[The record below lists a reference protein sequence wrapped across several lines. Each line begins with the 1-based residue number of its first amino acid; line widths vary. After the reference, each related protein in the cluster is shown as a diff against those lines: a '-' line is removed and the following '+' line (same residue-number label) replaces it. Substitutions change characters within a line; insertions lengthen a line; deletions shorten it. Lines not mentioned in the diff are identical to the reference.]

1 MEVPKLSMSQNQLA
15 GWKSH
20 TEDTTSFNEQDEK
33 IDDYFACL
41 IECED
46 DESQSNCTVVCKEV
60 LS

>member
-1 MEVPKLSMSQNQLA
+1 MSQNQLA

-20 TEDTTSFNEQDEK
+20 SQDTRSFNEQDSK

-46 DESQSNCTVVCKEV
+46 DGSQSNCNVVCKEV
-60 LS
+60 LD

>member
-1 MEVPKLSMSQNQLA
+1 MHSLMSQNQLA

-20 TEDTTSFNEQDEK
+20 TEDTRSFNDQDEK

-60 LS
+60 LD